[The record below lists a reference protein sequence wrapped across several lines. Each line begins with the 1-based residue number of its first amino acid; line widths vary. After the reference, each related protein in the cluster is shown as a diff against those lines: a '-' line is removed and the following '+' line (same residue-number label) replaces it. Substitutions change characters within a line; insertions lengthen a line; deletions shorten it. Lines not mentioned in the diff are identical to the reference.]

1 MLLRLVR
8 STHREQKGA
17 QRMSGADIP
26 DRVHEDNEPHCS
38 KLVHGWDSIK
48 KLNFNS
54 FLGLV

>member
-1 MLLRLVR
+1 MR